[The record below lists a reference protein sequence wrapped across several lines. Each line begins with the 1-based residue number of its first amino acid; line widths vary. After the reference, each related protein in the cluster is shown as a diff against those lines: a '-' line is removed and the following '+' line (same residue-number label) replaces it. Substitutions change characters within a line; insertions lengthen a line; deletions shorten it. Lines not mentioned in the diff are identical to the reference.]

1 MTADAKPFAVPHAL
15 DPARLA
21 QANIS
26 RSTLLATDYLN
37 RFNEPVMLLDL
48 LATAPDC
55 IEDLLAWRPAT
66 YREHFGQSVQGHR
79 ELVIAAYE
87 AADPSARRRLD
98 ELADAMTAILLATR
112 EALRARAAAHGV
124 WTLPGGVV
132 ETGETLAEAVAR
144 EVREE
149 TSLAIEPV
157 ALAGYREFIVRDVA
171 QRVERHFV
179 ILAFA
184 ARWLAGEPSLNEE

>member
-112 EALRARAAAHGV
+112 EALRARADTPAGAI
-124 WTLPGGVV
+124 
-132 ETGETLAEAVAR
+132 VAR
-144 EVREE
+144 K
-149 TSLAIEPV
+149 A
-157 ALAGYREFIVRDVA
+157 
-171 QRVERHFV
+171 
-179 ILAFA
+179 A
-184 ARWLAGEPSLNEE
+184 ARLKPLIARAAALIDGREMRGKAFRADAAQAAVDALMER